1 MISKECKQIL
11 AILNSLYPDAK
22 AELEFKNDYQLI
34 VAVVLSAQ
42 CTDKKVNQVTPELFK
57 KYKNFKELGF
67 ASEAEVAKIIHP
79 VNYYKTKAKNIIKL
93 SQQVVTDFKNKL
105 PTDKDALQSLA
116 GVGRKTANVVQ
127 CEKGVTPALPVDT
140 HVFRVSHKLGLSNG
154 KTPESVEFDL
164 MKKFPPESW
173 RDLHH
178 QLILHGRRV
187 CKAQRPLCDE
197 CRLAMICPN
206 KKCKF

>member
-1 MISKECKQIL
+1 MISKKCKQIL
-11 AILNSLYPDAK
+11 AILNSLYPDAE
-22 AELEFKNDYQLI
+22 AELKFKNDYQLI
-34 VAVVLSAQ
+34 ISVVLSAQ

-57 KYKNFKELGF
+57 KYKNFKELGL

-127 CEKGVTPALPVDT
+127 CEKGITPALPVDT

-164 MKKFPPESW
+164 MEKFPPESW

-187 CKAQRPLCDE
+187 CKAQHPLCDE

-206 KKCKF
+206 KKM